1 MSVDTPS
8 SRIHWAESIIVIGLL
23 LFILATPIL
32 FNPDDTLEWNK
43 IFRRWRNFSPY
54 LGLFLINHYILLPR
68 LLFSN
73 KKLLYVG
80 MVILL
85 IGSIV
90 FFEQRNRPS
99 PKKSFPIAKRAERP
113 HPPAG
118 PPPGQGP
125 KRRPGPGPREPG
137 LFSYFPPSLNPILL
151 SLFVLVFGTGFRS
164 TFRWAQT
171 AHDHTLL
178 EKENVKHRLSM
189 LKNQVSP
196 HFFMNTLN
204 NVHALIDIDPEQ
216 AKGAVIKLSK
226 MMRHLLQEPESG
238 KIALK
243 DELLFLERYVD
254 LMKIRY
260 SEKVDIQLDFP
271 ANIPDLQIPPLL
283 FTSLIENAFKH
294 GVSYKLDSYIYIRL
308 QIRDDKLGFD
318 IKNSNH
324 SQVNAENTG
333 IGIQNT
339 KDRLDL
345 LYPGRYVL
353 DIHENEESFQINLSL
368 PV

>member
-1 MSVDTPS
+1 MSVEAPMP
-8 SRIHWAESIIVIGLL
+8 RINWAENIIVIGLL

-32 FNPDDTLEWNK
+32 FNPNDTLDWDK
-43 IFRRWRNFSPY
+43 VFRRWRNFSPY

-68 LLFSN
+68 LLFQN
-73 KKLLYVG
+73 RKLLYTG

-90 FFEQRNRPS
+90 IFEQRNRPA
-99 PKKSFPIAKRAERP
+99 PKKPFPTAEKAAHPRP
-113 HPPAG
+113 PNG
-118 PPPGQGP
+118 PRRGQGP
-125 KRRPGPGPREPG
+125 GRAPQGPS
-137 LFSYFPPSLNPILL
+137 LFNYFPPSLNPILL
-151 SLFVLVFGTGFRS
+151 SLFVLVSGTGFRS
-164 TFRWAQT
+164 TFRWVQT

-216 AKGAVIKLSK
+216 AKEAVIKLSK

-271 ANIPDLQIPPLL
+271 ATTPDLQIPPLL

-294 GVSYKLDSYIYIRL
+294 GVSYKSNSYIHIQL
-308 QIRDDKLGFD
+308 QIKGKTLEFN

-324 SQVNAENTG
+324 SQASVENTG

-345 LYPGRYVL
+345 LYPGKYAL
-353 DIHENEESFQINLSL
+353 DIDENEAIFHIHLSL